1 MPSSPAITLL
11 GLGPGDP
18 KHLTC
23 EAWEALE
30 SAGEVWLRT
39 AQHPAVAGLPDG
51 LVVHSFD
58 SYYDEEDDFA
68 VVYERIVAEVL
79 RLGARPQ
86 GVVYAVPGHP
96 LVAEATGPEIL
107 RRAAKLGLSTR
118 VVEGLSFLEPLWT
131 ALGEDPL
138 PHICIVDALDLMMAH
153 HPPFPPSHPALI
165 AQLHSRE
172 VAAEVKLTLMAVYP
186 DEHLVRLVHAA
197 GTEGKAVEELPLHAI
212 DQSERIGLLTSL
224 YLPPLEANTAFED
237 FQELIAHL
245 RAPEGCPWDREQ
257 DHQTLRPNLIEEAFE
272 ALAAID
278 ADDPAALREELG
290 DLLLQIVLHA
300 QIAAEYGEFTMS
312 DVLLGIHTKLVRRHP
327 HVFGDADIQDA
338 EKVIQKWERLK
349 EAERHANGDEAK
361 GLLDGIPAAMPALAV
376 ADAYQKRAARVGFEW
391 PEIKG
396 VWDKLEEELGELRA
410 AETPEAREE
419 EIGDVLFVLAN
430 LARWFKVDPETAL
443 RQTNAKFYQR
453 FTAIEAEAQRQGRAL
468 SDMTLEEMDV
478 VWNAAKGHSAGR

>member
-1 MPSSPAITLL
+1 MPHNPAITLL

-18 KHLTC
+18 KHLTR
-23 EAWEALE
+23 EAWQVLE
-30 SAGEVWLRT
+30 NAGEVWLRT
-39 AQHPAVAGLPDG
+39 AQHPAVAGFPPG
-51 LVVHSFD
+51 ITSHSFD
-58 SYYDEEDDFA
+58 SIYEEEDDFA

-79 RLGARPQ
+79 RLAERPA

-96 LVAEATGPEIL
+96 LVAESTGPEIR
-107 RRAAKLGLSTR
+107 RRAAQQGLA
-118 VVEGLSFLEPLWT
+118 VQLVEGLSFLEPTWT

-138 PHICIVDALDLMMAH
+138 PHTSIVDALDLVAAH
-153 HPPFPPSHPALI
+153 HPPFPPSRPALI
-165 AQLHSRE
+165 AQVHSNF
-172 VAAEVKLTLMAVYP
+172 VASELKLTLMALYP
-186 DEHLVRLVHAA
+186 DEHPVRLVHAA
-197 GTEGKAVEELPLHAI
+197 GTSAERVEDLPLHAM
-212 DQSERIGLLTSL
+212 DQSKHTGLLTSL
-224 YLPPLEANTAFED
+224 YVPPLGPNTAFED

-257 DHQTLRPNLIEEAFE
+257 THQTLRPNLLEEAYE
-272 ALAAID
+272 TLAALD

-338 EKVIQKWERLK
+338 EKVIQNWERLK
-349 EAERHANGDEAK
+349 EQERKANGEGAK

-396 VWDKLEEELGELRA
+396 VWDKLAEELAELKA
-410 AETPEAREE
+410 AQTPEDQAEE
-419 EIGDVLFVLAN
+419 LGDVLFVVAN
-430 LARWFKVDPETAL
+430 LARWLGAEPETAL

-453 FTAIEAEAQRQGRAL
+453 FTAIEAEAGRQGRAL
-468 SDMTLEEMDV
+468 SDMTLEEMDA
-478 VWNAAKGHSAGR
+478 VWEKAKGK